1 MAEKHG
7 NLSINS
13 DNLFPIIKKWLY
25 SDHDIFYRE
34 LISNGCDAITKLK
47 KLDMMGEYELPADY
61 KAKIQIIVNPD
72 EKTLKFIDNGLGMT
86 ADEVEEY
93 INQIAFSGATDFI
106 EKYKDK
112 ANDDQIIGHFGLGF
126 YSAFMVADQVTID
139 TLSYKKDATPVHWEC
154 DGGTEFDMTDGT
166 KEGVGTEITLYLNED
181 CLEFAN
187 EYRAREVIEKY
198 CSFMPTPIFLSKANA
213 ETEYET
219 IDAADK
225 LDTDTVV
232 EEIHEEAK
240 TEEKE
245 NENGEKEVVEVSPA
259 KEKLKI
265 VKRPVPLNDTNPLW
279 AKNPKDCTDE
289 EYKEFYRKVFLDYKE
304 PLFWIH
310 LNMDYPFNL
319 KGILYFP
326 KINTEYDSIEG
337 TIKLYN
343 NQVFIAD
350 NIKEVIP
357 EFLMLLKGV
366 IDCPD
371 LPLNVSRSALQNDGF
386 VKKIS
391 EYITKKV
398 ADKLIGMCKT
408 EKESYEKYWDD
419 ISPFIKFGCL
429 KDTKFCDKMN
439 DYILFKNLDD
449 KYLTLPELLVKE
461 EEKKDD
467 AEVLDKDGNPIT
479 NTGDAAASDNTAD
492 GSDTSADSEKDERKV
507 IYYVTDKVQQ
517 GQYIKLFKEQ
527 NMQAVILDHNIDT
540 SFITQL
546 EQRNEKYK
554 FMRIDADVT
563 ESLKD
568 ETSAEDLKAETD
580 ALTEVFKKALNND
593 KLTVKVEK
601 LKNENISSI
610 ITLSEEGRRMQDMM
624 KMYAMNGMGGM
635 DMNMFAADQTL
646 TLNANNELVKYIFE
660 HKDSENVPMFCEQL
674 YDLAVLSNHPLSVDE
689 MTKFVERSNKIMML
703 LAK

>member
-1 MAEKHG
+1 MANKHG
-7 NLSINS
+7 SLSIDS

-47 KLDMMGEYELPADY
+47 KLDMMGEYSLPNDY
-61 KAKIQIIVNPD
+61 KAKIQVIVNPE

-112 ANDDQIIGHFGLGF
+112 SNDDQIIGHFGLGF
-126 YSAFMVADQVTID
+126 YSAFMVADEVTID
-139 TLSYKKDATPVHWEC
+139 TLSYKEGSTPVHWSC
-154 DGGTEFDMTDGT
+154 DGGTEFDMTDGDRT
-166 KEGVGTEITLYLNED
+166 EVGTEITLFLNED

-198 CSFMPTPIFLSKANA
+198 CSFMPTEIYLSKANA
-213 ETEYET
+213 PEEYET
-219 IDAADK
+219 IDVEDK
-225 LDTDTVV
+225 RDTDVV
-232 EEIHEEAK
+232 IEEIHEEAK

-245 NENGEKEVVEVSPA
+245 NENGEKEIVEVSPA
-259 KEKLKI
+259 KDKLKI
-265 VKRPVPLNDTNPLW
+265 VKRPVPLNDTMPLW
-279 AKNPKDCTDE
+279 AKSPSECEDE
-289 EYKEFYRKVFLDYKE
+289 DYKAFYRKVFMDYKE

-398 ADKLIGMCKT
+398 ADKLSGMCKT
-408 EKESYEKYWDD
+408 EKENYEKYWDD

-429 KDTKFCDKMN
+429 KDEKFCDKMN
-439 DYILFKNLDD
+439 DYILFKDIND
-449 KYLTLPELLVKE
+449 KYQTLPELLAPVEKE
-461 EEKKDD
+461 EETVVEDSVEA
-467 AEVLDKDGNPIT
+467 AEAA
-479 NTGDAAASDNTAD
+479 DAAEAAEE
-492 GSDTSADSEKDERKV
+492 AEEKEPEKKT
-507 IYYVTDKVQQ
+507 IYYVTDRNQQ
-517 GQYIKLFKEQ
+517 GQYINLFKEQ
-527 NMQAVILDHNIDT
+527 GMNAVILDHNIDT

-546 EQRNEKYK
+546 EQRNEHYQ
-554 FMRIDADVT
+554 FMRIDADLT
-563 ESLKD
+563 ESLKEENTAD
-568 ETSAEDLKAETD
+568 
-580 ALTEVFKKALNND
+580 LTEATNTLTDLFKKTLNND
-593 KLTVKVEK
+593 KLTVKVES
-601 LKNENISSI
+601 LKNADIASVL
-610 ITLSEEGRRMQDMM
+610 TLSEQGRRMQDMM
-624 KMYAMNGMGGM
+624 KMYAMGGMGGM
-635 DMNMFAADQTL
+635 DSDMFAADQTL
-646 TLNANNELVKYIFE
+646 TLNANNELVKYILE
-660 HKDSENVPMFCEQL
+660 NKDSENVPMFCEQL
-674 YDLAVLSNHPLSVDE
+674 YDLARISNQPLSVDA
-689 MTKFVERSNKIMML
+689 MTKFVKRSNDIML
-703 LAK
+703 LLTK